1 MRGDEG
7 SELRL
12 QMAART
18 CVYIRSLHSPATP
31 TAVWFLKDRASM
43 TRSKFVGV
51 GLFVLAS
58 VSVTHQSLAQAPAA
72 SPELAAR
79 MAKEK
84 EDRKSCKLEICN
96 AFAKPSTGDPIT
108 CAITKTWT
116 KDEVLNR
123 VVGGSYVWSYGAVQ
137 CSLKFN
143 VDRSLLNKAIGE
155 PKFEIAFPPHSVT
168 CNVDDADAA
177 KGKAFDVKVSF
188 APTFEFEKGEAKMT
202 KLADVKTDGSGM
214 ASAAVSS
221 LMAVDKISGIVGK
234 AAASELNDL
243 IYSKCKDDGVD
254 IPRK

>member
-1 MRGDEG
+1 MTRFK
-7 SELRL
+7 SVSFALF
-12 QMAART
+12 AAVLIQGAEQSRAQ
-18 CVYIRSLHSPATP
+18 SPA
-31 TAVWFLKDRASM
+31 V
-43 TRSKFVGV
+43 
-51 GLFVLAS
+51 
-58 VSVTHQSLAQAPAA
+58 

-96 AFAKPSTGDPIT
+96 AFAKPSMGDPIT
-108 CAITKTWT
+108 CAVTKTWT

-123 VVGGSYVWSYGAVQ
+123 VVGGSYVWSYGSVQ

-143 VDRSLLNKAIGE
+143 VDRSLLGKAIGD
-155 PKFEIAFPPHSVT
+155 PKVEISFPPHSVT
-168 CNVDDADAA
+168 CNVEDADAS
-177 KGKAFDVKVSF
+177 KGKAFDVKIAF
-188 APTFEFEKGEAKMT
+188 TPTFDFEKGEAKT
-202 KLADVKTDGSGM
+202 ARLADVKTDGSGV

-221 LMAVDKISGIVGK
+221 VMAVDKISGIVGK